1 MSVALTVEQR
11 ALGESLRRFAARHAP
26 IADTRKAFDA
36 LAAGDLPI
44 WWEELVVNGFHAIHL
59 PESCGGQGGDLLDAA
74 CVLEAAGKVCLPGPL
89 LATITAGA
97 VGLLA
102 DATPARDGLL
112 GELVGG
118 APATV
123 VLPQHAKLIARR
135 VDDGWLVDGVAE
147 LISGACSARL
157 ALVCAEGSGGAAIW
171 LAVDLAR
178 PEVTVA
184 PIAGTD
190 LLTDLGSITLTGYR
204 VTAAEVLTGIDA
216 GRAEWLAVG
225 LAAAVSAGIATW
237 CVEAATEHLRTR
249 EQFGKPIGTFQALQH
264 RAAML
269 LVNSE
274 LASAATW
281 DAARAAVDTA
291 EQHQLAAATAALMAI
306 TPCPDAVLD
315 TLTMF
320 GAIGFTWEHDLHLYW
335 RRATSV
341 AASIGAAPGWARR
354 LGELTT
360 AQQRDF
366 HVDLG
371 GADAEFRADIA
382 AVLDA
387 ANALRNDGPGRQ
399 GDYPHFETGPQR
411 TAIALAGLVAP
422 HWPSP
427 WGIDATPLQQLIIAE
442 EFANRPDLIRP
453 SLGIAEW
460 ILPSLLRAA
469 SEELQQ
475 RLIPPTQCG
484 ELAWCQ
490 LFSEPG
496 AGSDLASLTT
506 RAVKVDGGWRVN
518 GHKIW
523 TSCAQRADYG
533 ALLARTDPAAPR
545 HRGIGY
551 FIVDMSWEGIEVQPI
566 VQVTGDADFNEVFL
580 TDVFVPDEM
589 LLGEPTAGWQLA
601 VATMAEER
609 SAISGYVEQDRAL
622 ALRRIAAAPGRQ
634 RDDAMRAL
642 GELDAYSN
650 AIKALGVRET
660 IRLLDGQGNGAASSI
675 AKVAMNV
682 LLRRTFQATLAT
694 AGRLGM
700 AAESDP
706 AVVEPYL
713 LSPAELIGGGTN
725 EIQLNV
731 IAQMILGLPRK

>member
-1 MSVALTVEQR
+1 MSVALTLEQR
-11 ALGESLRRFAARHAP
+11 ELGESLRRFAARHAP

-36 LAAGDLPI
+36 LAAGELPG
-44 WWEELVVNGFHAIHL
+44 WWPELVANGFHAIHL
-59 PESCGGQGGDLLDAA
+59 PESCGGQGGGLLDAA
-74 CVLEAAGKVCLPGPL
+74 CVLEAAGKVSLPGPL
-89 LATITAGA
+89 LATVTAGA

-102 DATPARDGLL
+102 DTTPAREAFLGGLAS
-112 GELVGG
+112 G

-123 VLPQHAKLIARR
+123 VLPQHAKFTARAGA
-135 VDDGWLVDGVAE
+135 DGWLVDGVAE
-147 LISGACSARL
+147 LVSGACSARL
-157 ALVCAEGSGGAAIW
+157 ALACAQGTDGAGIW
-171 LAVDLAR
+171 LAVDLSR
-178 PEVTVA
+178 PQVA
-184 PIAGTD
+184 VRPGAGTD
-190 LLTDLGSITLTGYR
+190 LLTDLGAVTLTGYPAR
-204 VTAAEVLTGIDA
+204 ASDVLTGIDP
-216 GRAEWLAVG
+216 GRAEWLTVG
-225 LAAAVSAGIATW
+225 LAAAVSAGIAGW

-264 RAAML
+264 QAAML

-274 LASAATW
+274 LASAAAW
-281 DAARAAVDTA
+281 DAVRAAADTP
-291 EQHQLAAATAALMAI
+291 EQHQMAAAAAALTAI

-341 AASIGAAPGWARR
+341 AASIGAATAWARR

-360 AQQRDF
+360 TQQRDF
-366 HVDLG
+366 SVELG
-371 GADAEFRADIA
+371 GAEAEFRAEIA
-382 AVLDA
+382 ATLDA
-387 ANALRNDGPGRQ
+387 AAALDNDGPGRQ

-411 TAIALAGLVAP
+411 TAIAQAGLIAP
-422 HWPSP
+422 QWPPPS
-427 WGIDATPLQQLIIAE
+427 GINATPLQQLIIAE
-442 EFANRPDLIRP
+442 EFAKRPALVRP

-469 SEELQQ
+469 PEALQQ
-475 RLIPPTQCG
+475 RLIPATQRG

-506 RAVKVDGGWRVN
+506 RAVKVDGGWRIN

-533 ALLARTDPAAPR
+533 ALLARTDPAVAK

-551 FIVDMSWEGIEVQPI
+551 FIVDMRSEGIEVQPI
-566 VQVTGDADFNEVFL
+566 VQVTGASEFNEVFL
-580 TDVFVPDEM
+580 TDVFVPDGM
-589 LLGEPTAGWQLA
+589 LLGEPTGGWQLA
-601 VATMAEER
+601 IATMAEER
-609 SAISGYVEQDRAL
+609 SAISGYVQNDRAV
-622 ALRRIAAAPGRQ
+622 ALRRIAATAGEQ
-634 RDDAMRAL
+634 RDDAARAL
-642 GELDAYSN
+642 GELDAYTN

-660 IRLLDGQGNGAASSI
+660 IRLLDGQGLGAASSI

-682 LLRRTFQATLAT
+682 LLRRTFRATLAT
-694 AGRLGM
+694 AGRLAM
-700 AAESDP
+700 ATDSDP